1 MYMCYFLGSSEL
13 YSKCD
18 KQYYLDLF
26 SIEKRRKTCY
36 LFENSVWL
44 EAAWEKNNMREA
56 ARWRWCF
63 WLFIIVS
70 VIWGETRE
78 GLSGALPLI
87 IPPCHL
93 SLDLFMRKLY
103 GICNVDTVTYFMQGL
118 SLSNFERSQIWR
130 FSHFCEV
137 YLLVSLLCKYMK
149 LQFYFRQN

>member
-1 MYMCYFLGSSEL
+1 MNCIPNATN
-13 YSKCD
+13 
-18 KQYYLDLF
+18 
-26 SIEKRRKTCY
+26 SIIWTCSPLRRGEKRVICLKTMY
-36 LFENSVWL
+36 DQKQLGK
-44 EAAWEKNNMREA
+44 KNNMWEA

-78 GLSGALPLI
+78 GVSRALPLI

-93 SLDLFMRKLY
+93 SLDLFTRKLY
-103 GICNVDTVTYFMQGL
+103 GICNVDNVTYFMQGL

-137 YLLVSLLCKYMK
+137 CLLVSLPCKYMK
-149 LQFYFRQN
+149 LQLYFRQN